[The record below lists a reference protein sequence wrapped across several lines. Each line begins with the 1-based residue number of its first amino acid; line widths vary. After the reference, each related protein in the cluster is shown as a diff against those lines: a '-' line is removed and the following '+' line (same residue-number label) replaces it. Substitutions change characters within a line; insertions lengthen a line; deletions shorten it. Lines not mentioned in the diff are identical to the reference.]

1 VATTAKRLEYAVR
14 VDRDKAA
21 WSEAGGTPIPAGEGW
36 SAEHLVLAGL
46 CKCTITSLAHHAKRA
61 EVRSTADARAH
72 GVVTRRDDGRYGFV
86 EIVVQLD
93 VALDPPLAG
102 EQLLTLLGRAE
113 WGCFVG
119 ASLTPQPTYRWT
131 VDGEEIR

>member
-1 VATTAKRLEYAVR
+1 MAKTVKRLEYAVR
-14 VDRDKAA
+14 VDREQTA
-21 WSEAGGTPIPAGEGW
+21 WSEAGGTSIPWGEAW

-46 CKCTITSLAHHAKRA
+46 CRCTIKSLAYHAGRA
-61 EVRSTADARAH
+61 ETRSTADARAH

-86 EIVVQLD
+86 QIDVELD
-93 VALDPPLAG
+93 VVLDPPLAG
-102 EQLLTLLGRAE
+102 EELLTLLGRAE